1 MPLNATGGTPRKA
14 CWPTEGVK
22 GTVKVATLRTCHFP
36 RMCADPLFFSLPLM
50 LGSAMEVGGRCTHHP
65 DGGRFTPHT
74 APHRGDRFPGLGRHR
89 GRGGT
94 GGFGTW
100 SGGTPESAS
109 SRILRNAE
117 ISPSVGNTSRHV
129 SSTVPPTS
137 TSRITANPWTSRCE
151 AMMRLTTSS
160 INRPYG

>member
-50 LGSAMEVGGRCTHHP
+50 LGSAMEWEG
-65 DGGRFTPHT
+65 DAHT
-74 APHRGDRFPGLGRHR
+74 TRMVAGSRRTQPLTGDRFPGLGRHR